1 MKRFLHIQ
9 RYRSLVLVALAV
21 LWAAFMMISSPA
33 VIADKGG
40 KGNPHDTTGTTPTGD
55 TTGGDTS
62 SGDTSG
68 GNTTGTTPTG
78 DTTGTTPTGDTTG
91 GDTSSGDT
99 SGGNTTGT
107 TPTGDTTG
115 TTPTG
120 DTTEDT
126 SSDGELGLPHT
137 DEYLCLNFGLNCSLS
152 PARDTGWHFEDYL
165 AYCLSWELD
174 PFNGE
179 CYDPMGGY
187 S

>member
-40 KGNPHDTTGTTPTGD
+40 KGNPHYTSGTTPTGD
-55 TTGGDTS
+55 TS
-62 SGDTSG
+62 
-68 GNTTGTTPTG
+68 GTTPTG
-78 DTTGTTPTGDTTG
+78 DTNE
-91 GDTSSGDT
+91 DT
-99 SGGNTTGT
+99 SG
-107 TPTGDTTG
+107 
-115 TTPTG
+115 
-120 DTTEDT
+120 
-126 SSDGELGLPHT
+126 DGELGLPHT

>member
-40 KGNPHDTTGTTPTGD
+40 KGNPHDTSGTTPTGD
-55 TTGGDTS
+55 TS
-62 SGDTSG
+62 
-68 GNTTGTTPTG
+68 GTTPTG
-78 DTTGTTPTGDTTG
+78 DTNE
-91 GDTSSGDT
+91 DT
-99 SGGNTTGT
+99 SG
-107 TPTGDTTG
+107 
-115 TTPTG
+115 
-120 DTTEDT
+120 
-126 SSDGELGLPHT
+126 DGELGLPHT

>member
-40 KGNPHDTTGTTPTGD
+40 KGNPHDT
-55 TTGGDTS
+55 S
-62 SGDTSG
+62 
-68 GNTTGTTPTG
+68 GTTPTG

-99 SGGNTTGT
+99 SGGDTSGGDTTGT

-120 DTTEDT
+120 DTNEDT
-126 SSDGELGLPHT
+126 SGDGELGLPHT

>member
-40 KGNPHDTTGTTPTGD
+40 KGNPHDTSGTTPTGDTTGGDTSSGDTRGGDTSGGDTTSTTPTGD

-78 DTTGTTPTGDTTG
+78 DTTGTTPTGDTNE
-91 GDTSSGDT
+91 DT
-99 SGGNTTGT
+99 SG
-107 TPTGDTTG
+107 
-115 TTPTG
+115 
-120 DTTEDT
+120 
-126 SSDGELGLPHT
+126 DGELGLPHT

>member
-55 TTGGDTS
+55 TTG
-62 SGDTSG
+62 
-68 GNTTGTTPTG
+68 TTPTG
-78 DTTGTTPTGDTTG
+78 DTTGTTPTGDT
-91 GDTSSGDT
+91 
-99 SGGNTTGT
+99 N
-107 TPTGDTTG
+107 
-115 TTPTG
+115 
-120 DTTEDT
+120 EDT
-126 SSDGELGLPHT
+126 SSGELGLPHT

>member
-40 KGNPHDTTGTTPTGD
+40 KGNPHDTSGTTPTGD
-55 TTGGDTS
+55 TSGTTPTGDTNEDTS

-68 GNTTGTTPTG
+68 GDTSGG
-78 DTTGTTPTGDTTG
+78 DTTGTTPTGDT
-91 GDTSSGDT
+91 S
-99 SGGNTTGT
+99 GT
-107 TPTGDTTG
+107 TPTGDTN
-115 TTPTG
+115 
-120 DTTEDT
+120 EDT
-126 SSDGELGLPHT
+126 SGDGELGLPHT